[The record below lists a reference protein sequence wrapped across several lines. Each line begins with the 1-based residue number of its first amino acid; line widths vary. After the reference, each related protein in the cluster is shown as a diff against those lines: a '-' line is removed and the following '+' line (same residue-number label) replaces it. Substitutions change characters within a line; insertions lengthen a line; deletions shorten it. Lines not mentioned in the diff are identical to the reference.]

1 MRFVS
6 TGGGVPPTTL
16 GEALLDGPAPDGGL
30 YVPERLDPL
39 GEADLAALHA
49 QPLTGIALALGRRLF
64 GSPVPRAEL
73 APLLES
79 ALDFPIPLVE
89 IEPGIDCLELFHG
102 PTLAFKDVAA
112 RVMARLLAHFV
123 PPGTRDTTVL
133 VATSGDTGSAVA
145 HAFSGLS
152 GFRVCVLY
160 PRGLVTEAQRRLFT
174 TLGGNVTAVAVRGT
188 FDDCQR
194 LARRAFAD
202 PDLRRCQPLASANS
216 INIGR
221 LLPQIF
227 YYFHAWAQ
235 LPDEAKGGDGDPR
248 PVVSTPSGN
257 FGNLTAG
264 LFAKRLGL
272 PISRFVA
279 ATNINDVVPRYLRT
293 GRFRPRASAAT
304 ISNAMDVGD
313 PSNFARILHLYM
325 GAGDRLAALRR
336 DVAGHAFDDDATRV
350 AMRDVYER
358 TGYLL
363 DSHTAVGYLGL
374 KAELEARGGRGIVLA
389 TAHPAKFAEV
399 IRSAVGID
407 PPVPAALARW
417 AGRLERIVT
426 IPDEYGALRDLLTE
440 TRR

>member
-1 MRFVS
+1 
-6 TGGGVPPTTL
+6 
-16 GEALLDGPAPDGGL
+16 
-30 YVPERLDPL
+30 
-39 GEADLAALHA
+39 
-49 QPLTGIALALGRRLF
+49 
-64 GSPVPRAEL
+64 
-73 APLLES
+73 
-79 ALDFPIPLVE
+79 
-89 IEPGIDCLELFHG
+89 
-102 PTLAFKDVAA
+102 
-112 RVMARLLAHFV
+112 MARLLAHFV

-145 HAFSGLS
+145 HAFSGLP

-202 PDLRRCQPLASANS
+202 PDLRRRQPLASANS

-221 LLPQIF
+221 LLPQVV

-235 LPDEAKGGDGDPR
+235 LSDDAKGGERDPDL
-248 PVVSTPSGN
+248 VVSTPSGN

-264 LFAKRLGL
+264 LVAKRLGL
-272 PISRFVA
+272 PVSRFVA

-293 GRFRPRASAAT
+293 GRFRPRVSAAT

-325 GAGDRLAALRR
+325 GYIGAGDRLAALRR
-336 DVAGHAFDDDATRV
+336 DVAGRAFDDDATRV

-399 IRSAVGID
+399 VLNAVGVE
-407 PPVPAALARW
+407 PPVPAALARG
-417 AGRLERIVT
+417 AGRPERIVT
-426 IPDEYGALRDLLTE
+426 IPDEYGALRDLLAGI
-440 TRR
+440 R